1 MFSMRARRSAD
12 SRVRGWL
19 WLRLVACHLSFT
31 AQGPEH
37 SGTIAQNFDDDAAAE
52 VTPEL
57 VLHMGGHTVAHGVAF
72 GGQGQV
78 GPEMLLDDAV
88 EALCLQAAGLVRRG
102 AWAQPRRG
110 ACTIIVAP
118 PSCRQVQPFGMVC

>member
-1 MFSMRARRSAD
+1 MGSPH
-12 SRVRGWL
+12 RV
-19 WLRLVACHLSFT
+19 FT

-37 SGTIAQNFDDDAAAE
+37 SGTIAQNFDEDAAPE

-72 GGQGQV
+72 GGQGHV

-88 EALCLQAAGLVRRG
+88 EAWCLQAADLASGALCNASMAAAPGWRVASHRR
-102 AWAQPRRG
+102 
-110 ACTIIVAP
+110 
-118 PSCRQVQPFGMVC
+118 